1 MDTIVTVAFIGAGAH
16 ANYAHYPS
24 LAEMEDV
31 QIVAVCDLSPER
43 ASATAQRWNIP
54 RTYTDYRQML
64 QETQPQAVYII
75 LPPHQMF
82 DIVVDCLNRHLHVF
96 IEKPP
101 GITAEQTRSLA
112 RLAERNGCLTMVGF
126 QRRFVPVVVQ
136 ARQRVEERGAIT
148 QCLAR
153 FVKSGGTEAYY
164 GGAVDILTCDA
175 IHAVDNLRWM
185 GGEVKRLVSK
195 VDRFHAPV
203 YNAFNA
209 LVEFESGATGILL
222 TNWVTGRRIYSV
234 EMHAYNISAYAEPD
248 DRALIYRDGSL
259 EPEVILNTEAAGSD
273 APHRYLGF
281 YDENRHFINCI
292 KSGQQPQ
299 TCFADAVKTMELVER
314 IYHERL

>member
-1 MDTIVTVAFIGAGAH
+1 MSEPVPVAFIGAGSH

-24 LAEMEDV
+24 LSEMEDV
-31 QIVAVCDLSPER
+31 RIVAVCDLNPER
-43 ASATAQRWNIP
+43 AAATAQRWNIP

-64 QETQPQAVYII
+64 QETQPQAVYVI
-75 LPPHQMF
+75 LPPHLMF
-82 DIVVDCLNRHLHVF
+82 DIVVDCLNRKLHVF
-96 IEKPP
+96 MEKPP
-101 GITAEQTRSLA
+101 GITLGQTQNLA

-126 QRRFVPVVVQ
+126 QRRFVPLVVQ
-136 ARQRVEERGAIT
+136 ARRRVEERGAIT

-153 FVKSGGTEAYY
+153 FVKSGGTEDYY

-175 IHAVDNLRWM
+175 IHAVDTLRWM
-185 GGEVKRLVSK
+185 GGEVKKIVSK

-203 YNAFNA
+203 DNAFNA
-209 LVEFESGATGILL
+209 LVEFESGAAGILL
-222 TNWVTGRRIYSV
+222 TNWVTGRRIFSV
-234 EMHAYNISAYAEPD
+234 EMHAFNISAYAEPD

-259 EPEVILNTEAAGSD
+259 EPEIILNTEAAGSS

-281 YDENRHFINCI
+281 YDENRHFIDCL

-314 IYHERL
+314 IRHERL

>member
-1 MDTIVTVAFIGAGAH
+1 MSKPITVAFIGAGSH

-31 QIVAVCDLSPER
+31 RIAAVCDLSPER

-54 RTYTDYRQML
+54 RTYSDYRQML
-64 QETQPQAVYII
+64 QEIEPQAVYII
-75 LPPHQMF
+75 MPPHQMF
-82 DIVVDCLNRHLHVF
+82 DIVADCLNRRLHVF

-101 GITAEQTRSLA
+101 GITVEQTRNLA
-112 RLAERNGCLTMVGF
+112 RLAEKNGCLTMVGF

-136 ARQRVEERGAIT
+136 ARRRVEERGAIT

-153 FVKSGGTEAYY
+153 FVKSGGTEPYY

-185 GGEVKRLVSK
+185 GGEVKKLVSSVK
-195 VDRFHAPV
+195 RFHSPV
-203 YNAFNA
+203 DNAFNA
-209 LVEFESGATGILL
+209 LVEFENGAVGILL

-234 EMHAYNISAYAEPD
+234 EMHSLNISAYAEPD
-248 DRALIYRDGSL
+248 DRAVIYRDGSL

-281 YDENRHFINCI
+281 YDENRHFIDCI
-292 KSGQQPQ
+292 RSGQQPQ

-314 IYHERL
+314 IARERL

>member
-1 MDTIVTVAFIGAGAH
+1 MEGTVTVAFIGAGAH

-31 QIVAVCDLSPER
+31 HLVAVCDLSPQR

-54 RTYTDYRQML
+54 RTYSDYRQML
-64 QETQPQAVYII
+64 QETQPQVVYII

-82 DIVVDCLNRHLHVF
+82 DIVADCLHRRLHVF

-101 GITAEQTRSLA
+101 GITAEQTRNLA

-126 QRRFVPVVVQ
+126 QRRFVPVALQ
-136 ARQRVEERGAIT
+136 ARRKVEERGAIT

-195 VDRFHAPV
+195 IDRFHAPV
-203 YNAFNA
+203 HNAFNA
-209 LVEFESGATGILL
+209 LMEFESGATGILL

-234 EMHAYNISAYAEPD
+234 EMHAYNISAYVEPD
-248 DRALIYRDGSL
+248 DRAVIYRDGSL
-259 EPEVILNTEAAGSD
+259 EPEVLLNTAAAGSD
-273 APHRYLGF
+273 APHKYLGF
-281 YDENRHFINCI
+281 YEENRHFINCI
-292 KSGQQPQ
+292 KSGEQPQ

-314 IYHERL
+314 ITHERL

>member
-1 MDTIVTVAFIGAGAH
+1 MSDRIPVAFVGAGSH

-24 LAEMEDV
+24 LSEMEDV
-31 QIVAVCDLSPER
+31 HIVAVCDLNPER
-43 ASATAQRWNIP
+43 AASTAQRWNIAH
-54 RTYTDYRQML
+54 TYTDYRQML
-64 QETQPQAVYII
+64 EETQPQAVYII

-82 DIVVDCLNRHLHVF
+82 DIVVDCLNRKLHVF

-101 GITAEQTRSLA
+101 GITLEQTRNLA
-112 RLAERNGCLTMVGF
+112 RLAEKNGCLTMVGF

-136 ARQRVEERGAIT
+136 ARHKVEERGAIT

-153 FVKSGGTEAYY
+153 FVKSGGTDDYY

-185 GGEVKRLVSK
+185 GGEVKKIVSK

-203 YNAFNA
+203 DNAFNA
-209 LVEFESGATGILL
+209 LVEFESGAVGILL

-234 EMHAYNISAYAEPD
+234 EMHAFNISAYAEPD

-259 EPEVILNTEAAGSD
+259 EPEVILNTEAAGSH

-281 YDENRHFINCI
+281 YDENRHFIECV

-314 IYHERL
+314 IRHERL

>member
-1 MDTIVTVAFIGAGAH
+1 MGNPVSLAFIGVGAH

-31 QIVAVCDLSPER
+31 QVVAVCDLSPER

-64 QETQPQAVYII
+64 KEVEPQAVYVIM
-75 LPPHQMF
+75 PPHQMF
-82 DIVVDCLNRHLHVF
+82 DIVADVLSRRLHVF

-101 GITAEQTRSLA
+101 GITVEQTRNLA
-112 RLAERNGCLTMVGF
+112 RLAEKNGCLTMVGF
-126 QRRFVPVVVQ
+126 QRRFVPMVVQ
-136 ARQRVEERGAIT
+136 ARRKVEERGAIT

-153 FVKSGGTEAYY
+153 F
-164 GGAVDILTCDA
+164 
-175 IHAVDNLRWM
+175 
-185 GGEVKRLVSK
+185 
-195 VDRFHAPV
+195 
-203 YNAFNA
+203 
-209 LVEFESGATGILL
+209 ESGAVGILL

-259 EPEVILNTEAAGSD
+259 EPEVIRNTEAAGSN

-281 YDENRHFINCI
+281 FDENRHFIDCI
-292 KSGQQPQ
+292 KSEQQPQ
-299 TCFADAVKTMELVER
+299 TCFADAVKTMEMVEK
-314 IYHERL
+314 IAHERL

>member
-1 MDTIVTVAFIGAGAH
+1 MSEPVTVAFIGAGSH

-24 LAEMEDV
+24 LSEMEDV
-31 QIVAVCDLSPER
+31 QIAAVCDLNPER
-43 ASATAQRWNIP
+43 AAATAQRWGIP
-54 RTYTDYRQML
+54 RTYSDYRQML
-64 QETQPQAVYII
+64 NEIQPQAVYII
-75 LPPHQMF
+75 LPPHQMY
-82 DIVVDCLNRHLHVF
+82 DIVADCLQRGLHVF

-101 GITAEQTRSLA
+101 GITAEQTRNLA
-112 RLAERNGCLTMVGF
+112 RLAEKNHCLTMVGF

-136 ARQRVEERGAIT
+136 ARRRVEERGAIT

-153 FVKSGGTEAYY
+153 FVKSGGTEDYY

-185 GGEVKRLVSK
+185 GGEVKKIVSK
-195 VDRFHAPV
+195 VDRFHSPV

-248 DRALIYRDGSL
+248 DRAVIYRDGSL

-281 YDENRHFINCI
+281 YDENRHFIDCI

>member
-1 MDTIVTVAFIGAGAH
+1 MHSPVTVAFIGAGSH

-31 QIVAVCDLSPER
+31 QMVAVCDLSPER

-54 RTYTDYRQML
+54 HTYTDYRQML
-64 QETQPQAVYII
+64 AETQPQAVYII
-75 LPPHQMF
+75 MPPHQMF
-82 DIVVDCLNRHLHVF
+82 DIVADCLQRGLHVF

-101 GITAEQTRSLA
+101 GITAEQTRNLA
-112 RLAERNGCLTMVGF
+112 RLAERNGCLSMVGF
-126 QRRFVPVVVQ
+126 QRRFVPMVVQ

-153 FVKSGGTEAYY
+153 FVKSGGREAYY

-195 VDRFHAPV
+195 LDRFHAPV

-209 LVEFESGATGILL
+209 LMEFESGATGILL

-248 DRALIYRDGSL
+248 DRALIYRDGAL
-259 EPEVILNTEAAGSD
+259 EPEVILNTEAAGSS

-281 YDENRHFINCI
+281 YDENRHFIHCI
-292 KSGQQPQ
+292 QSGTQPQ
-299 TCFADAVKTMELVER
+299 TSFADAVKTMELVER